1 MVRIFERLY
10 PMDRVEKEVHQYQLL
25 ISMKIKTNE
34 KLSFERN
41 FTVCND
47 VSDIS
52 DRAMIFGR
60 YISLVFNNFC

>member
-1 MVRIFERLY
+1 
-10 PMDRVEKEVHQYQLL
+10 MDRVEKEVHQYQLL
-25 ISMKIKTNE
+25 ISIKIKKDE